1 MPGQGKSTHSLMS
14 REGRRGARCPLGLL
28 AVVGVEDGVG
38 AGAVA
43 EGEGE
48 EGPLVGTT
56 LGAR

>member
-1 MPGQGKSTHSLMS
+1 MS

-48 EGPLVGTT
+48 EGPSVGTT